1 MVTSPASL
9 PIDRAIL
16 VASAV
21 EAEPEKTLTGLN
33 CNGIA
38 IVKKMRDKHVA
49 RPGFEP
55 GQTEPKSVVLP
66 LYYRA
71 IIKEH
76 SPSIWER
83 KYRNT
88 TPLAQTSYESP
99 ERLRNKFR
107 ESRSEERRVGKECV
121 STCRSRWSTY
131 H

>member
-38 IVKKMRDKHVA
+38 IVKKIRDKHVA
-49 RPGFEP
+49 RTGFEP

-71 IIKEH
+71 IIKKH
-76 SPSIWER
+76 SPSIWESNII
-83 KYRNT
+83 NT
-88 TPLAQTSYESP
+88 TPLSQNSYETQI
-99 ERLRNKFR
+99 
-107 ESRSEERRVGKECV
+107 GKTKC
-121 STCRSRWSTY
+121 
-131 H
+131 